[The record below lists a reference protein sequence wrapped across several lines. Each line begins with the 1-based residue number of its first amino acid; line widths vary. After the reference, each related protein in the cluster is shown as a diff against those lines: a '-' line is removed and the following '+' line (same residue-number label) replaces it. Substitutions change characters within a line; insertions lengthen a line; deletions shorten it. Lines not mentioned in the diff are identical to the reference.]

1 MWPLRRALEHCHGKF
16 PRAHR
21 RCSPFRNAN
30 NGDATRANDHL
41 RVLRW
46 HNCPLRNRELLWNFR
61 PPPSVSTDFSDQIF
75 DHNSISSSLF
85 ASAHRIDG
93 SAAFCASAGLR
104 SIHAT
109 DSAGRPT
116 PQTY

>member
-1 MWPLRRALEHCHGKF
+1 MWPLRRALEHNGKF

-85 ASAHRIDG
+85 AFGAPDRWIRRLLCQCRAQVNPRHRQ
-93 SAAFCASAGLR
+93 R
-104 SIHAT
+104 
-109 DSAGRPT
+109 R
-116 PQTY
+116 